1 VFQGGRM
8 KLSIFL
14 ITVLVFA
21 VSCSSANKS
30 VRGVSKIADTTKYEK
45 NVKNFTALAAD
56 SVLKKY
62 TIEFDIPNPLF
73 GDDGT
78 GMTRRFDPSHTA
90 TIDVWARLL
99 DDYSTEAD
107 IAVKCKKDSL
117 STDDCVKFAENY
129 RNENHCDKMFRI
141 TLFMESGFSEKSLEP
156 KLWSMYIEDAGGV
169 TIEPVDIKA
178 GPVTTLNDSVYNSNS
193 DRFVNKR
200 VFRRNLTLFF
210 KKNTFYGENLLGDKN
225 TKVVFTISR
234 ERKKIEK
241 VAWKLFSTE
250 KIKK

>member
-1 VFQGGRM
+1 M

-14 ITVLVFA
+14 ITALVLT
-21 VSCSSANKS
+21 VSCSSANKT
-30 VRGVSKIADTTKYEK
+30 VRGVSKIADTTKSEK
-45 NVKNFTALAAD
+45 HVKDLTASEAD
-56 SVLKKY
+56 SILKKY
-62 TIEFDIPNPLF
+62 TIEFDIPNPLY

-99 DDYSTEAD
+99 DDYSSEAD
-107 IAVKCKKDSL
+107 IIVKCKKDSL
-117 STDDCVKFAENY
+117 SSDDCVKFAEKY
-129 RNENHCDKMFRI
+129 RMDNQCGKMFRI

-178 GPVTTLNDSVYNSNS
+178 GPVTTFSDSVFNNNN
-193 DRFVNKR
+193 DRFVSKR

-210 KKNTFYGENLLGDKN
+210 KKNTFYGENLLGDKS
-225 TKVVFTISR
+225 THVIFTISR
-234 ERKKIEK
+234 ERKKVEK
-241 VAWKLFSTE
+241 VAWKLNSAE
-250 KIKK
+250 KDK